1 MNILIIGFGV
11 VGKYYFK
18 YLKKNKSI
26 KNIFIYNDFKLP
38 KNSNY
43 KQIDFDLVKIKR
55 NKIKHA
61 IICTPSNLHYKYSK
75 ELAKNGINIL
85 IEKPFV
91 LQIKHAKELIAINK
105 NNNLKCWVAFQNRCN
120 SAIQKVKK
128 YLTQKKIGNV
138 FLADCSMIWSRSR
151 KYYRVSWRGKYES
164 DGGVLANQAIHLL
177 DAIIYLFGNIKKFNG
192 LIKFNKKKLEA
203 EDLISLNF
211 EHGTKVITSFKA
223 TTRADSNYRSSIDII
238 GEKGRLL
245 VKGIS
250 LNTLHILKKKKIFM
264 DKKNSE
270 SFGNEAMGSGHQKIL
285 KEFLSSNKFKS
296 SYNLEIKNNIHSLK
310 VIHSIYNSIGKNN
323 FIKVN
328 DKQSKLGI
336 K

>member
-18 YLKKNKSI
+18 YLKKNKNV
-26 KNIFIYNDFKLP
+26 KNIFIYNNFKLP
-38 KNSNY
+38 KNSKY
-43 KQIDFDLVKIKR
+43 KQIDFDLIEIKKK
-55 NKIKHA
+55 NIKHA
-61 IICTPSNLHYKYSK
+61 IICTPSNLHHKFSK

-91 LQIKHAKELIAINK
+91 LQIKHAKELIIINNK

-120 SAIQKVKK
+120 LSVQKVKK
-128 YLTQKKIGNV
+128 YLIQKKIGNV
-138 FLADCSMIWSRSR
+138 FLADCSMIWSRSQ
-151 KYYRVSWRGKYES
+151 KYYSVSWRGKYES

-177 DAIIYLFGNIKKFNG
+177 DAIIYLFGEINKFNG

-211 EHGTKVITSFKA
+211 EHGTNIITSFKA
-223 TTRADSNYRSSIDII
+223 TTRADANYRSSIDII

-245 VKGIS
+245 IKGIS
-250 LNTLHILKKKKIFM
+250 LNTLHVLKKNKIFM

-270 SFGNEAMGSGHQKIL
+270 SFGNEAMGNGHQKIL
-285 KEFLSSNKFKS
+285 KEFLSSSKLKS
-296 SYNLEIKNNIHSLK
+296 SFNLEIKDNIHSLK
-310 VIHSIYNSIGKNN
+310 VIHSIYNSVHKNN
-323 FIKVN
+323 FSIVN
-328 DKQSKLGI
+328 EKQSRLGI
-336 K
+336 